1 MFSLPDWNSMFSP
14 SLSLLEV
21 FFRGSLMYLF
31 ILVLLRVVRREAG
44 TISVADVLVLVLV
57 LIADA
62 AQNGIAGEYTSLT
75 EGMLVVLT
83 ILFWTAVVDWAGYH
97 FQSIGRL
104 LHPQPVELVR
114 DGVILRKNMR
124 QNMVTQEELM
134 TFVRQ
139 AGTDDLG
146 RVKHAN
152 LEGNGE
158 VSIVLADGPQ

>member
-1 MFSLPDWNSMFSP
+1 MFALPDWNSMFSP
-14 SLSLLEV
+14 SLSLFEV
-21 FFRGSLMYLF
+21 FFRGTLMYLF
-31 ILVLLRVVRREAG
+31 ILLLLRVVRRESG
-44 TISVADVLVLVLV
+44 SISVADVLVLV

-62 AQNGIAGEYTSLT
+62 AQNGMAGEYTSLT

-83 ILFWTAVVDWAGYH
+83 ILFWTAVVDWASYH
-97 FQSIGRL
+97 IESIGKL

-124 QNMVTQEELM
+124 QNMITQEELM

-139 AGTDDLG
+139 AGTDDLA
-146 RVKHAN
+146 RVKNAN

-158 VSIVLADGPQ
+158 VSIVLADGQR